1 MAMAMASALKGLS
14 SVSKEELAKAKAMLK
29 GKMFRQA
36 DDDSEL
42 MQDMG
47 QQILLT
53 GKYGSAAEFGKI
65 IDSVTEADVTAAAK
79 KILGSKLSLAAYGD
93 VHSVELA
100 MSGFGLGLK
109 EFYPGILLHFM
120 SMEGSLKE
128 VDILLK
134 NQLGSQQLAPES
146 MEERC
151 AQMREEILRMQKSR
165 EKIEARAQSI
175 AELIQEEK
183 LEHEAQLQS
192 FEKDLS
198 QSLKT
203 LNKGL
208 EDSVATSMNLM
219 KVKVVETEKVLKTL
233 IKQLNSS
240 YAPALNEAEV
250 NGSGKAQGP
259 GPDALKGAMQR
270 LLEEHDQLVQQQND
284 LLNRRQPLAQ
294 SVRAP
299 PVPMP
304 SAVST
309 TTAGAPIRW
318 TAPANTSTGA
328 QPPIFPG
335 AASPPSP
342 RCVGTPPLGE
352 ASPGVPHLCAS
363 PKHAGRAIQVAA
375 SPRPAAISP
384 QGSPARSPTRG
395 GSLTNLAMAF
405 GAPGGAN
412 SPMRAAGAS
421 NSPLRPAQAP
431 SFQIPAEPARSSA
444 VRAMSPSLVREM
456 VSVSPKDSPKDSPKA
471 TPKSTPKSA
480 ASRSPKGSQSPT
492 AKVMQASP
500 SGNNLMAVFVD
511 MQTGEELSTKR
522 SLYSI

>member
-1 MAMAMASALKGLS
+1 MPAS
-14 SVSKEELAKAKAMLK
+14 
-29 GKMFRQA
+29 
-36 DDDSEL
+36 
-42 MQDMG
+42 
-47 QQILLT
+47 
-53 GKYGSAAEFGKI
+53 
-65 IDSVTEADVTAAAK
+65 IDSTAWSIATSTSTTSIGNAAP
-79 KILGSKLSLAAYGD
+79 GSYSDATMQRKLS
-93 VHSVELA
+93 
-100 MSGFGLGLK
+100 
-109 EFYPGILLHFM
+109 

-128 VDILLK
+128 VDTLLK
-134 NQLGSQQLAPES
+134 NQLSSQQLAPES

-198 QSLKT
+198 QSLKN

-208 EDSVATSMNLM
+208 EDSVSTSMNLM

-240 YAPALNEAEV
+240 YTPALNEAEV

-259 GPDALKGAMQR
+259 GPDAVKGVMQR

-284 LLNRRQPLAQ
+284 LLNRRQPLSQ

-299 PVPMP
+299 PVPLP
-304 SAVST
+304 SAVAT

-318 TAPANTSTGA
+318 TAPGNTSTGA
-328 QPPIFPG
+328 QPARVPG
-335 AASPPSP
+335 ASSPPLSP
-342 RCVGTPPLGE
+342 RLVGTPPLGE
-352 ASPGVPHLCAS
+352 ASPGVPFFCAS
-363 PKHAGRAIQVAA
+363 PKHAGRAIQVAG
-375 SPRPAAISP
+375 SPRAAAVSP
-384 QGSPARSPTRG
+384 QSSPARSPTRG

-412 SPMRAAGAS
+412 SPMRAAGG
-421 NSPLRPAQAP
+421 SPTRPAPAP
-431 SFQIPAEPARSSA
+431 SFQIPEPARTSA
-444 VRAMSPSLVREM
+444 ARATSPSLVREM
-456 VSVSPKDSPKDSPKA
+456 VSPKDSPKA
-471 TPKSTPKSA
+471 TPKSSA
-480 ASRSPKGSQSPT
+480 KGSPKGSPT
-492 AKVMQASP
+492 AQGMEASP
-500 SGNNLMAVFVD
+500 SGKNLMAVFVD
-511 MQTGEELSTKR
+511 MQTGEELTQKR

>member
-1 MAMAMASALKGLS
+1 
-14 SVSKEELAKAKAMLK
+14 
-29 GKMFRQA
+29 
-36 DDDSEL
+36 
-42 MQDMG
+42 
-47 QQILLT
+47 
-53 GKYGSAAEFGKI
+53 
-65 IDSVTEADVTAAAK
+65 
-79 KILGSKLSLAAYGD
+79 
-93 VHSVELA
+93 
-100 MSGFGLGLK
+100 
-109 EFYPGILLHFM
+109 
-120 SMEGSLKE
+120 MEGSLKE

-165 EKIEARAQSI
+165 ENIEARAQSI

-208 EDSVATSMNLM
+208 EDSVSTSMNLM

-233 IKQLNSS
+233 IKQLNSN

-304 SAVST
+304 VST

-318 TAPANTSTGA
+318 TAPANTSTVQGA
-328 QPPIFPG
+328 QSPIFPG
-335 AASPPSP
+335 ASSPPLSP

-384 QGSPARSPTRG
+384 AQGSPARSPTRG

-431 SFQIPAEPARSSA
+431 SFQIPGEPARSSA
-444 VRAMSPSLVREM
+444 VRATSPSLVKEM

-471 TPKSTPKSA
+471 TPKSTPKSSA
-480 ASRSPKGSQSPT
+480 NRSPKGSP

-500 SGNNLMAVFVD
+500 SGNSLMAVFVD